1 MSKFV
6 RGPLPGDVLAVTG
19 GGLGGRLISI
29 GQAIAG
35 KPSLGTHVVIVT
47 HRDQKGRWM
56 GIEGRPG
63 GVGPRDVTPYL
74 ADSRVKSNGLQPRPD
89 DKGQL
94 TAFLAGCVKS
104 LGIAY
109 DWTGIA
115 EDISGVIVPDLSAA
129 IDHLWR
135 WPSDKGLL
143 PGHVV
148 CSSLAAM
155 LYSLPQVGWAH
166 PGLGHERVC
175 EPADWWAWN
184 DQELWR

>member
-1 MSKFV
+1 MIH
-6 RGPLPGDVLAVTG
+6 GPQPGDVLAVVG
-19 GGLGGRLISI
+19 GGFPGWLISV

-35 KPSLGTHVVIVT
+35 KPSLGSHVVIVT
-47 HRDQKGRWM
+47 HQDVKGRWM

-74 ADSRVKSNGLQPRPD
+74 TDSRVRSNSLQLRAK

-94 TAFLAGCVKS
+94 TAFLAGCAKS
-104 LGIAY
+104 LGISY
-109 DWTGIA
+109 DWLGIA
-115 EDISGVIVPDLSAA
+115 EDVTNVAAPDLSSA

-135 WPSDKGLL
+135 WPSDKDLL

-155 LYSLPQVGWAH
+155 LYGLPAVGWKH
-166 PGLGHERVC
+166 PDLGKERLC
-175 EPADWWAWN
+175 LPSDWWNWN